1 MWTQVNG
8 QWPESILE
16 LSFKIMIV
24 SIFIF
29 ILTNN
34 INGQLE
40 SWSRPSLE
48 LTLKSGFKTIT
59 IIFYIIILTRV
70 NDQPDLSLDPS
81 PGLIPKLSFKI
92 MIIKFFIF
100 MLIQVNDQLNPSLNW
115 VLRLII
121 IIFILTIDPSQ

>member
-8 QWPESILE
+8 QWPESTLE
-16 LSFKIMIV
+16 LSFKIIIV

-48 LTLKSGFKTIT
+48 LTLKSSFKTIT

-70 NDQPDLSLDPS
+70 NDDLSLDRS
-81 PGLIPKLSFKI
+81 PGLIHKLSFKI

-100 MLIQVNDQLNPSLNW
+100 MLIQVNDQLDPSLNW
-115 VLRLII
+115 VSRLII